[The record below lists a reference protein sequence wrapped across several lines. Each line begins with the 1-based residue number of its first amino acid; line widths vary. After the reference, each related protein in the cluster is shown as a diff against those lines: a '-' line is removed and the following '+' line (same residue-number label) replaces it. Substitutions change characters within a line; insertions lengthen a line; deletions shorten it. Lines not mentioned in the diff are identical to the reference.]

1 MERFFDQYPGS
12 IAELRLGREGRLLA
26 VGGQNALPF
35 HGFEGRAVRPR
46 LALELSDRE
55 PVDWAPELQ
64 KLYAGVKCCPVA
76 WAKKSAQELGAE
88 LLFLNLGSMEQD
100 VPASTIA
107 AGVRRV
113 AESVDVPLIVFGL
126 GEKEKDAAVLP
137 VVAAGC
143 RGHNLLL
150 GPVLKENYQQIAPA
164 ALEHGHAIIAQIP
177 MDINLAKDLNIR
189 LGKFFPLER
198 VVIDPLSCAAGYGL
212 EYAYSTMER
221 IRLAAVVHDDKSLQC
236 PIIARVGKEAWKTKE
251 AMQDVARGVLWE
263 AATGFALLL
272 AGADLLTF
280 RHPESLRQVKALVS

>member
-1 MERFFDQYPGS
+1 MEKFLDQYPGS

-35 HGFEGRAVRPR
+35 HGFEGKAVKPR

-76 WAKKSAQELGAE
+76 WAKKGAELGAE

-137 VVAAGC
+137 VVAAEC

-189 LGKFFPLER
+189 LGKSFPLER

-251 AMQDVARGVLWE
+251 AMQDLARGVLWE
-263 AATGFALLL
+263 AATAFALLL

>member
-1 MERFFDQYPGS
+1 MEKFLDRYPGA
-12 IAELRLGREGRLLA
+12 IAELRLGREGGLLT

-35 HGFEGRAVRPR
+35 HGFEGRAVKPR

-55 PVDWAPELQ
+55 PVDWAMGLQ
-64 KLYAGVKCCPVA
+64 ELYAGVKNSPVA
-76 WAKKSAQELGAE
+76 WAKRLVRELGAE

-113 AESVDVPLIVFGL
+113 AEAVEVPLIVFGL
-126 GEKEKDAAVLP
+126 GEKDKDAAVLP
-137 VVAAGC
+137 VVAAEC

-177 MDINLAKDLNIR
+177 MDIYLAKDLNIR

-212 EYAYSTMER
+212 EYAYSTIER

-251 AMQDVARGVLWE
+251 AMQDAARGVLWE
-263 AATGFALLL
+263 AATAFSLLL

>member
-1 MERFFDQYPGS
+1 MERFLDRYPGT
-12 IAELRLGREGRLLA
+12 IAGLGLGKEGKLLA

-35 HGFEGRAVRPR
+35 HGFEGRAAKPR

-55 PVDWAPELQ
+55 PVDYPAGLQ
-64 KLYAGVKCCPVA
+64 ELYAGVSSCPVA
-76 WAKKSAQELGAE
+76 WAKQGAQELGAE
-88 LLFLNLGSMEQD
+88 LLCLNLGSMEQD
-100 VPASTIA
+100 IPAPTIA
-107 AGVRRV
+107 AGVRRI
-113 AESVDVPLIVFGL
+113 AEAVDVPLIVFGL
-126 GEKEKDAAVLP
+126 GDKEKDAAVLP
-137 VVAAGC
+137 VVAAEC

-236 PIIARVGKEAWKTKE
+236 PIIARVGKEVWKTKE
-251 AMQDVARGVLWE
+251 AMQDTPRGVLWE
-263 AATGFALLL
+263 AATAFTLLL
-272 AGADLLTF
+272 AGADLVTF
-280 RHPESLRQVKALVS
+280 RHPESLRQVKALVG